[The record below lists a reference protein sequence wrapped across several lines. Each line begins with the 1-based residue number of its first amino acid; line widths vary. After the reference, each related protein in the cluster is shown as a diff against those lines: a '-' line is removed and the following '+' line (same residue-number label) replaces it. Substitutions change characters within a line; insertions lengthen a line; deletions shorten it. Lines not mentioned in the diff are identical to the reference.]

1 MNFLSFESCRV
12 FFGEI
17 VYASREAANRA
28 IAGGAVAFERRSRPI
43 PLRASVRIV

>member
-17 VYASREAANRA
+17 VYTSRKAANRA
-28 IAGGAVAFERRSRPI
+28 IAGEAVAVDRRSRPI
-43 PLRASVRIV
+43 PLRASTRIV